1 MADFIDLDFL
11 DVESEKSG
19 DAITLRYEVSG
30 VQAVHVIDGGYVDTG
45 NKVVGHL
52 KKWYGGLN
60 VRHVVLTH
68 PDQDH
73 ANGLRKVLEE
83 CKVGALWM
91 HRPWLYAAELLPSF
105 PTYKSVDALR
115 SKLRALYPGPAA
127 LEDIATERKIPI
139 YEPFQ
144 GAQIG
149 QFVVAAPTKARYLQ
163 LIVDSD
169 RTPEKL
175 AEEKSI
181 AQVLAEAFDS
191 AIKAASNLVKR
202 AWGTEV
208 FPESGTGRENEM
220 SVVQFGVFGGKRVLL
235 TGDAGREGLTEA
247 ADFVEA
253 LGHVL
258 PGVWCFQVPHH
269 GGRHNVNTQVLDR
282 WLGPVLQGKSE
293 TTSWNAICSS
303 AKADVH
309 HPKKVV
315 IRAMLHRG
323 GHFCSTEGRSV
334 HLSYPK
340 IHREGYSA
348 IPQAAYPDEQE
359 ED

>member
-1 MADFIDLDFL
+1 MSDFIELDFL

-19 DAITLRYEVSG
+19 DAITVRYEVAG

-45 NKVVGHL
+45 DKVVAHL
-52 KKWYGGLN
+52 KKWYAGVN

-91 HRPWLYAAELLPSF
+91 HRPWLYAVELLPSF

-115 SKLRALYPGPAA
+115 SRLRSLYPGPAA
-127 LEDIATERKIPI
+127 LEDIASERKIPI

-149 QFVVAAPTKARYLQ
+149 QFVVAAPSKARYLQ

-169 RTPEKL
+169 RTPEKKV
-175 AEEKSI
+175 EEKSL
-181 AQVLAEAFDS
+181 AQVVAEAFDS
-191 AIKAASNLVKR
+191 AFKAASNLVKR
-202 AWGTEV
+202 AWGMEV

-235 TGDAGREGLTEA
+235 TGDAGREALAEA

-253 LGHVL
+253 RGHAL

-269 GGRHNVNTQVLDR
+269 GGRHNVSTELLDR
-282 WLGPVLQGKSE
+282 WLGPPLAAAPEK
-293 TTSWNAICSS
+293 TTWNAVCSS
-303 AKADVH
+303 AKADTH

-315 IRAMLHRG
+315 VRAMLHRG
-323 GHFCSTEGRSV
+323 GHFSSTEGRCV
-334 HLSYPK
+334 HVSHPK
-340 IHREGYSA
+340 ISRPGYSA
-348 IPQAAYPDEQE
+348 IQQAVYPEHQE